1 MSQILTSSE
10 MFINMKDVPYYD
22 PRKNYFDQSKDVL
35 QFYEQEF
42 RKIREGVNIGGYFV
56 HPWMYYHVN
65 FFKTPIPQPD
75 KTEPIMCPLLDDN
88 FIYTVE
94 SYQEAEETNKGV
106 CLFGTRGGT
115 KSTLLT
121 SLSSWTATKTVNGV
135 TSIVGGSEGDLKAIS
150 GLLEK
155 NFNNINP
162 AFYMPKLKADWDS
175 LVEFGVKEK
184 TGHRFVH
191 SQISITNANKGTA
204 KAGEKGA
211 GLSPVGYIM
220 DEIGKYDCKAVLN
233 SALPSFRTQ
242 YGSKLVHFL
251 SGCVCAGT
259 KVWNNSGELV
269 NIEDLDKSKGIL
281 GYDIENKKVSQE
293 DITYWQPPHEKEC
306 FRIETVKGRHLEC
319 SHDHPILKRKRYPS
333 GTFKKGIEFCETDK
347 LEVGDSIAV
356 VENLDEEKYWGKNKM
371 FDPWLIGLLIGD
383 GVYSATNS
391 AKLINADKDVLN
403 KVKNKYP
410 TRVNYEA
417 PTKDGRTLEKLTISG
432 ITGELR
438 KLGIKGQ
445 ARDTKRL
452 PINIDG
458 YRKSDILKLLGGLYD
473 ADGCYYVSSNTPPK
487 RGSKVEC
494 LIKLTSCQK
503 ELLEQVRY
511 LLHKIGVH
519 SNLVYEKLTENSSPK
534 STRGHYNLIIKDS
547 ESMVVFSNNIKPVIK
562 YKKKKLKEIQKIQEN
577 HTRTRKVKTEHNL
590 RFERIKSITSIG
602 KKPVY
607 NLTAGTTHTYIANG
621 IVTHNTGGNK
631 ELSQDAKDILS
642 DPEAFDLIMMNWDR
656 LDRSVPEEAITW
668 TRSKTS
674 KFSMFVP
681 GQMSYRLSV
690 PKLTSNLQ
698 EVTGIQHK
706 DLKKIEV
713 KVTDWI
719 KATKEIKDK
728 NKTLKEEE
736 ERQKN
741 QMYYPLETA
750 DCFLTRSNNP
760 FPTAVISRHIR
771 KLEDEGKTGKDISIY
786 NEGSK
791 FKYELV
797 SKQRAE
803 VSHKGGVAD
812 APIIL
817 HSEFPENERPPRG
830 LYVSGL
836 DGYKLDVSETDSLGS
851 FYIIKRRNQEPNE
864 PCEKIVASYTARP
877 EKMRDFNATCEKMSD
892 VWNAECLMES
902 IDLSFKQHLEQ
913 KGREYDILAP
923 AITFA
928 GLTSKRVPQLN
939 SKFGLYPNTGNNQH
953 RFNLLVEMTKEEH
966 TIGVDDDGNVIVKLG
981 VEFIDD
987 LDLLREMLNWFKGGN
1002 FDRIT
1007 AFSHALVMAREL
1019 DKKHINPDRLQ
1030 KNTDKI
1036 SAKEMSRRAMLT
1048 GRNPYGMTRGSKY

>member
-1 MSQILTSSE
+1 MTQILTSSE

-56 HPWMYYHVN
+56 HPWMYYHIN

-88 FIYTVE
+88 FLYTVE

-135 TSIVGGSEGDLKAIS
+135 TSIVGGSEADLKAIS

-155 NFNNINP
+155 NFNNIHP
-162 AFYMPKLKADWDS
+162 AFSLPKLKSDWSS
-175 LVEFGVKEK
+175 LVEFGLKEK
-184 TGHRFVH
+184 TGHRFIH
-191 SQISITNANKGTA
+191 SQISITNANKGSA
-204 KAGEKGA
+204 KESEKGA

-259 KVWNNSGELV
+259 KVWDNNGELV

-281 GYDIENKKVSQE
+281 GYDVDKISKEP
-293 DITYWQPPHEKEC
+293 ITWLKPPMEKEC
-306 FRIETVKGRHLEC
+306 YRIEMVGGKHIEC
-319 SHDHPILKRKRYPS
+319 SHDHPFLSSKNSNFKA
-333 GTFKKGIEFCETDK
+333 TFAEDLKKGDK
-347 LEVGDSIAV
+347 LYMPVSIPIFGDKSISDAR
-356 VENLDEEKYWGKNKM
+356 M
-371 FDPWLIGLLIGD
+371 FGLMIGD
-383 GVYSATNS
+383 GNCSKGYTPHLSCSEEEIFEYVTKRYNCRVGKTFYTKSGSLYRNLHIRDFTI
-391 AKLINADKDVLN
+391 KLKEAGIYG
-403 KVKNKYP
+403 KVK
-410 TRVNYEA
+410 
-417 PTKDGRTLEKLTISG
+417 KDKT
-432 ITGELR
+432 
-438 KLGIKGQ
+438 
-445 ARDTKRL
+445 L
-452 PINIDG
+452 PIDVHTYDKKSLSELIGG
-458 YRKSDILKLLGGLYD
+458 YYD
-473 ADGCYYVSSNTPPK
+473 ADGHVKIGKKGNISI
-487 RGSKVEC
+487 V
-494 LIKLTSCQK
+494 LTSAVS
-503 ELLEQVRY
+503 ELLEEVRY
-511 LLHKIGVH
+511 QLYKFGIDSSLYFENRKDKSLSSAEGVYRLYISKQSDVKIF
-519 SNLVYEKLTENSSPK
+519 
-534 STRGHYNLIIKDS
+534 S
-547 ESMVVFSNNIKPVIK
+547 ENIKLLSK
-562 YKKKKLKEIQKIQEN
+562 SKQEKIN
-577 HTRTRKVKTEHNL
+577 TIHNSA
-590 RFERIKSITSIG
+590 FDTRIKSTTKIFKVGEEKKGDIFNDRILSNLRPVTIKKVIHIG
-602 KKPVY
+602 EKLVY
-607 NLTAGTTHTYIANG
+607 NLTAGKTHTYLSNG
-621 IVTHNTGGNK
+621 FVNFNTGGNK

-642 DPEAFDLIMMNWDR
+642 NPEAFDLIMMNWDR

-668 TRSKTS
+668 NRSKTS

-690 PKLTSNLQ
+690 PKLTSDLQ

-706 DLKKIEV
+706 DLKKIPV

-719 KATKEIKDK
+719 NATKEIKEK
-728 NKTLKEEE
+728 NKSLKEEE

-771 KLEDEGKTGKDISIY
+771 KLEDEGRIGKDISIY

-791 FKYELV
+791 FKYELID
-797 SKQRAE
+797 KQRAE
-803 VSHKGGVAD
+803 VRHKGGVAD

-902 IDLSFKQHLEQ
+902 IDLSFKQYLEQ

-928 GLTSKRVPQLN
+928 GLTSKRTPQLN

-966 TIGVDDDGNVIVKLG
+966 TIGIDDDGNPIIKLG

-1019 DKKHINPDRLQ
+1019 DKKHINPDRL
-1030 KNTDKI
+1030 KKSTDKV
-1036 SAKEMSRRAMLT
+1036 SAKEMSRRVMLT
-1048 GRNPYGMTRGSKY
+1048 GNNPYGMTRGKRY